1 MFSKLKQFITSA
13 VTPIS
18 SYRPSVPS
26 DPALDSKLKSLL
38 DILLKAAKADQFK
51 VYQQFQSE
59 LQLNKSLT
67 AIYRANDKSNEQ
79 VVAILNFFTFLLG
92 NCSN

>member
-1 MFSKLKQFITSA
+1 MFSKLKQFITSTI
-13 VTPIS
+13 TPIS
-18 SYRPSVPS
+18 SYKPSIPT

-38 DILLKAAKADQFK
+38 DILLKTPKADQFK

-67 AIYRANDKSNEQ
+67 AIYR
-79 VVAILNFFTFLLG
+79 G
-92 NCSN
+92 N